1 MTEYL
6 RVHTER
12 GRLSYLP
19 DEPTSR
25 SNRHSV
31 CTSTPSD
38 YLQTRGPIFNP
49 RSRRPQR
56 IHIARVPPDY
66 SVAQRKSRRGRPVV
80 IEKLAGPRENAKR
93 FLRSFI
99 ASHGEKVSPT
109 PTRAPSVGGGDNE
122 SSSSAEGQRAG
133 SSETMRT
140 AQRHSVGG
148 PVSGMISRPVLVD
161 NIRSASGR
169 STNSRKSMVSS
180 ITQTIPDEKPLA
192 SGNGISV
199 GIALAEPVLFLQGFE
214 QNGDSERSTA
224 MLRGSLHLRVTKSAK
239 IKAVTL
245 KFKGKATTKW
255 PEGIPPKKTEFE
267 ETDHIMSHTWPFFNA
282 QFPTAEHGTCA
293 DHVEL
298 HERKES
304 SLQVPM
310 TGKNGKLSFDFDRSP
325 NNSSTNLSS
334 KEAKRLSLQVNQ
346 SRSFGKGESSTS
358 GPSIA
363 QKGYR
368 TFQPGDYI
376 YNFELPLDSHLPETI
391 DVDLGSVKYELEAVI
406 ERSGAFRANLV
417 GTKEV
422 VLIRAPSEGSLE
434 QVEPI
439 AISRNWEDQL
449 HYDIVISGKSFPLG
463 SQVPIAF
470 KLTPLAKVQCH
481 RIKVFVTENVEYY
494 CNNKRVHRIEPTRK
508 VQLFEKRAD
517 GPANST
523 FPGSS
528 MRIISGGG
536 VPYDQR
542 AAAARGEMD
551 NVTLQDSTNLLGN
564 LEGETNIGPTEMEF
578 NVQLP
583 SCHAQR
589 EKEQKLQK
597 LHFDT
602 TYQNIQVHHWI
613 KIVMRLSRPDQNDPS
628 KRRHFEISIDSPF
641 HILSCRAT
649 QANTALPAYS
659 SPETGEGISAMPE
672 CGCPGAPV
680 RRGSPASF
688 IPTINALNS
697 ARTHN
702 NVPEVSAPQ
711 LARPQQAHI
720 GGPTDPRLQR
730 PIHLLRQPSFNPPA
744 FDEEQPPPPL
754 QTPPPQYDSIAS
766 PTSGLAD
773 YFSRLSDAY
782 DEDSDGEGQNA
793 RTPGRVDVPLTPG
806 SRINRS
812 MDERRTWLPLDR

>member
-19 DEPTSR
+19 D
-25 SNRHSV
+25 H
-31 CTSTPSD
+31 STPAD
-38 YLQTRGPIFNP
+38 FLVTRGPIFCP

-56 IHIARVPPDY
+56 IHIARVPPEY
-66 SVAQRKSRRGRPVV
+66 GVTSPKPRKGRAEV
-80 IEKLAGPRENAKR
+80 IHKLAGPRDNAKR
-93 FLRSFI
+93 FLKQFI
-99 ASHGEKVSPT
+99 APRSTSDRSSPPRRSSISEAPT
-109 PTRAPSVGGGDNE
+109 PLDGPRPRPRPRDSMR
-122 SSSSAEGQRAG
+122 SS
-133 SSETMRT
+133 
-140 AQRHSVGG
+140 QRHSVAG
-148 PVSGMISRPVLVD
+148 PVSAIMPRPALIESV
-161 NIRSASGR
+161 RTSSGR
-169 STNSRKSMVSS
+169 SVDSRKSVVSTT
-180 ITQTIPDEKPLA
+180 TQRIPDEKPLA
-192 SGNGISV
+192 TGNGINV
-199 GIALAEPVLFLQGFE
+199 GISLAEPVLFLQGFE
-214 QNGDSERSTA
+214 QAEHAERSTA
-224 MLRGSLHLRVTKSAK
+224 MLRGSLHLKVTKSAK

-245 KFKGKATTKW
+245 KFKGKALTKW
-255 PEGIPPKKTEFE
+255 PEAGIPPKKTDFE
-267 ETDHIMSHTWPFFNA
+267 EVDNIMSHTWPFFNA
-282 QFPTAEHGTCA
+282 QFPTAEQGPCA

-298 HERKES
+298 A
-304 SLQVPM
+304 
-310 TGKNGKLSFDFDRSP
+310 DRSTDRLSA
-325 NNSSTNLSS
+325 SSIGSKFSLDFERSPSQSTASLSS
-334 KEAKRLSLQVNQ
+334 KEAKKLSLQVNQ
-346 SRSFGKGESSTS
+346 SRSFGKGESSTN

-368 TFQPGDYI
+368 TFHPGDYI

-391 DVDLGSVKYELEAVI
+391 DVELGSVKYELEAVV
-406 ERSGAFRANLV
+406 ERAGAFRANLI

-422 VLIRAPSEGSLE
+422 VLIRAPSEASLE

-481 RIKVFVTENVEYY
+481 RIKVFITENIEYY
-494 CNNKRVHRIEPTRK
+494 CNNKRVHRIEPTKK
-508 VQLFEKRAD
+508 VQLFEKRSD
-517 GPANST
+517 GPTNST
-523 FPGSS
+523 FPGST

-542 AAAARGEMD
+542 AAAAQGDVDRI
-551 NVTLQDSTNLLGN
+551 TLQDSNNLLGN
-564 LEGETNIGPTEMEF
+564 LEGEANIGPTEMEF

-583 SCHAQR
+583 SCHNMRDKQDKTQR
-589 EKEQKLQK
+589 

-659 SPETGEGISAMPE
+659 SPESGEALSAMPE
-672 CGCPGAPV
+672 CGCPGAPI
-680 RRGSPASF
+680 RRSSPASF
-688 IPTINALNS
+688 VPTINALNS
-697 ARTHN
+697 ARTTN
-702 NVPEVSAPQ
+702 GSSENVPSPQ
-711 LARPQQAHI
+711 LARPQQAHL
-720 GGPTDPRLQR
+720 GGPIGEQQMQR
-730 PIHLLRQPSFNPPA
+730 PMHLLRQPSFNPPA
-744 FDEEQPPPPL
+744 FEEEEPPPPL
-754 QTPPPQYDSIAS
+754 QTPPPQYESIAS

-782 DEDSDGEGQNA
+782 DDDSDA
-793 RTPGRVDVPLTPG
+793 DDRTVRTPGRVDVPLTPG

-812 MDERRTWLPLDR
+812 MDERRTWLPLGHPAR